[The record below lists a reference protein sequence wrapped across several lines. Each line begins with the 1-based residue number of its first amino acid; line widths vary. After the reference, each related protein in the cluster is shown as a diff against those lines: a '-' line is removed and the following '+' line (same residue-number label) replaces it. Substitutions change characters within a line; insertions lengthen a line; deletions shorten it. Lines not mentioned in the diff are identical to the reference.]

1 MPGSLDY
8 DTPEYYGK
16 RIRMVKE
23 QIESRGIND
32 KAVLDAM
39 LNVPRHIFVPSGE
52 RRYAYEDRPLP
63 IGNGATISQPYIVGL
78 MTCLLELSS
87 GDRVLEIGTGSGY
100 QAAVAAQIASEVI
113 SFERV
118 EELVRFSEENL
129 KKAGISNVRV
139 YFGDGTHIPTECG
152 LFDAVIVTAASPV
165 MPEYLIKILK
175 EGGRL
180 VVPVG
185 DQFSQMLV
193 KVKLV
198 NKNPV
203 VTYHGGVRFVPLIGE
218 KGWTL

>member
-1 MPGSLDY
+1 MAGSFDY
-8 DTPEYYGK
+8 ENPEYYKK

-23 QIESRGIND
+23 QIESRGIDD

-39 LNVPRHIFVPSGE
+39 VNVPRHIFVPPGE
-52 RRYAYEDRPLP
+52 MPYAYEDRPLP
-63 IGNGATISQPYIVGL
+63 IGSGATISQPYIVGM
-78 MTCLLELSS
+78 MTCLLEISP

-100 QAAVAAQIASEVI
+100 QAAVTAQIASEVI

-118 EELVRFSEENL
+118 EELVLFSEENL
-129 KKAGISNVRV
+129 KKAKISNVKV
-139 YFGDGTHIPTECG
+139 FHGDGTDIPSECG

-185 DQFSQMLV
+185 DQFSQLLV

-198 NKNPV
+198 NKKPV